1 MKTPTPEEV
10 QCDDAERWLSR
21 NLDGDLTRAETR
33 QLYLHLASCE
43 SCRMSMGQMA
53 MLASDLVEL
62 NRQYAGQSLRATC
75 AEKVRDAVRRVE
87 SEQPAQVLPS
97 RLVYQPTRFHVHGV
111 QFSSAYDHVNWTH
124 LELLPPRDTL
134 RLVVHR
140 QDGCA
145 YDFRLESWGAVPVVV
160 VFEDANVRKSVVE
173 HMTLQGTQYAFLD
186 LPQPG
191 DVIEIR
197 NEGEQPIRVQAA
209 ARQLDALMVWILRH
223 SSRQTPSESPQTAA
237 RPGIE
242 GQDGKP
248 THDLEA

>member
-1 MKTPTPEEV
+1 MNTPTPEEV

-43 SCRMSMGQMA
+43 PCRMSMGQMA
-53 MLASDLVEL
+53 MLALDLSEL
-62 NRQYAGQSLRATC
+62 NRQYAGQSLSATF
-75 AEKVRDAVRRVE
+75 AEKVQDAVRRVE
-87 SEQPAQVLPS
+87 SEQPAQAPRS
-97 RLVYQPTRFHVHGV
+97 RVVYQPTRFHVHGV
-111 QFSSAYDHVNWTH
+111 QFYSAYDNVNWTH
-124 LELLPPRDTL
+124 LELLPPQDTL
-134 RLVVHR
+134 RLVVQR
-140 QDGCA
+140 QDECA

-160 VFEDANVRKSVVE
+160 VFEDAHARGSLVK

-186 LPQPG
+186 IPQAE

-209 ARQLDALMVWILRH
+209 ARQPDALMVWILRH
-223 SSRQTPSESPQTAA
+223 SSRQTASGPPQTAA

-242 GQDGKP
+242 GQAREP
-248 THDLEA
+248 THQQEA